1 MTKKK
6 ELMLVKPNKQPRN
19 PDGTFAT
26 NAGAA
31 MEAVG
36 GEIELNDSGKDWYH
50 NQVYTA
56 TTKKKDRG
64 EKQKQKQK
72 QKPKGKSKGKTV
84 VLIFKGKVSILGQ
97 TGSGKTRYGLTI
109 PLDYSP
115 IASELYGREAKI
127 TIDPLL
133 EPEPSTRKELK
144 PMTVRV

>member
-1 MTKKK
+1 MTKPK
-6 ELMLVKPNKQPRN
+6 EKLQVKQKQPRN

-31 MEAVG
+31 MEAVAKMKY
-36 GEIELNDSGKDWYH
+36 ELNDSGKDWYH